1 MRIWSKVLL
10 AVGVAALL
18 AGPSFGQGPP
28 RRGGNQLSFY
38 LDNKEFQKELKLT
51 DEQVTKAK
59 AAAEDVFKK
68 HADDFKDLDFRSPEG
83 REKMMAI
90 NRDITKESFTAME
103 KDKALDKDQIKRF
116 KQILF
121 QQSARMFGPVV
132 FNDADVQKDLKLTG
146 EQKDKIKTIN
156 ADLNKDREELFKDA
170 QGDPAKGREAFQKMG
185 GLSKEA
191 MEKATKI
198 LTADQKKALDEL
210 KGEPFEVPFG
220 PPRQ

>member
-1 MRIWSKVLL
+1 MRSWSKVLL

-18 AGPSFGQGPP
+18 AGPSFGQG
-28 RRGGNQLSFY
+28 RGGFGNPLNRY

-68 HADDFKDLDFRSPEG
+68 HADDFKDLNFGSAEG
-83 REKMMAI
+83 REKMGVKMREI
-90 NRDITKESFTAME
+90 SQETLKAM
-103 KDKALDKDQIKRF
+103 DTTLNADQMKRF
-116 KQILF
+116 KQIML
-121 QQSARMFGPVV
+121 QGSVRMQGPAV
-132 FNDADVQKDLKLTG
+132 FSDPDIQKSLKLTD

-156 ADLNKDREELFKDA
+156 TDLGKDREELFKDA

-198 LTADQKKALDEL
+198 LTADQKKLLDEL
-210 KGEPFEVPFG
+210 KGEPFEMPPPG